1 MAPDFMLWL
10 AFGWIALLIAV
21 SLLFRLT
28 RGLGVFARPLPEAV
42 FVERWRSGR
51 TGLGLFAGLPAGFGR
66 ANNCL
71 MFSVNRERLRVE
83 PHFPV
88 TLMFLPELIGL
99 PLDVPLSQV
108 RDATLIEGRFSRR
121 VRIRYRHAGGDR
133 TADLEPADPQAL
145 LRALGHAPA
154 G

>member
-1 MAPDFMLWL
+1 MAPDVDFLFSAERFATWMPLL
-10 AFGWIALLIAV
+10 WIALLIAV

-28 RGLGVFARPLPEAV
+28 RGLDVFARPLPEAV

-66 ANNCL
+66 ARNCL
-71 MFSVNRERLRVE
+71 MFSVNRERLRVQS
-83 PHFPV
+83 HFPF

-108 RDATLIEGRFSRR
+108 RDATLI
-121 VRIRYRHAGGDR
+121 
-133 TADLEPADPQAL
+133 
-145 LRALGHAPA
+145 
-154 G
+154 